1 MKISIITVVKN
12 GLPLLKSAIKS
23 IKNQKKIENLEHI
36 IVCAPSTDGT
46 EEYLETLSDVKI
58 IIDKVSSTKFGS
70 INKGI
75 NIASGDIVGLLHAD
89 DIFYNEHTLYN
100 VSKEFYDKND
110 VVYGNVL
117 FCDKENISIITR
129 EWISSIFKKRKLYF
143 GWMPPHTSLFVRNDI
158 LKSNLYEENYPI
170 SGDYLFLLKLLY
182 NQNIKIKYL
191 NNYITIMRN
200 GGDSTKLRNFIK
212 KLNEDLKIAKK
223 FFKFPYFVVLM
234 KIILKVNQLKL
245 FKKNL
250 SNDYINILKEHD

>member
-46 EEYLETLSDVKI
+46 EEYLDTLSDVKI

-89 DIFYNEHTLYN
+89 DIFYDEHTLYN
-100 VSKEFYDKND
+100 ISQEFYDKND

-143 GWMPPHTSLFVRNDI
+143 GWMPPHTTLFIKKDI
-158 LKSNLYEENYPI
+158 LKNNLYEEDYPI
-170 SGDYLFLLKLLY
+170 SGDYLFVLRLF
-182 NQNIKIKYL
+182 NNHNIKAKFL
-191 NNYITIMRN
+191 NKYITVMRS
-200 GGDSTKLRNFIK
+200 GGDSTKFKNLIK
-212 KLNEDLKIAKK
+212 KLNEDFKIAKK
-223 FFKFPYFVVLM
+223 FFKFPFFVILM
-234 KIILKVNQLKL
+234 KIISKINQLKL

-250 SNDYINILKEHD
+250 SNNYIQKLKN

>member
-12 GLPLLKSAIKS
+12 GLPVLKSAIKS
-23 IKNQKKIENLEHI
+23 IKNQKKIENIEHI
-36 IVCAPSTDGT
+36 IVCSPSTDGT
-46 EEYLETLSDVKI
+46 EEYLDTLSNVKI
-58 IIDKVSSTKFGS
+58 VIDNDSTTRYGS

-75 NIASGDIVGLLHAD
+75 NIASGDIIGLLHAD
-89 DIFYNEHTLYN
+89 DIFYEEFTLYKIL
-100 VSKEFYDKND
+100 KEFYNKND

-117 FCDKENISIITR
+117 FCDQKNISKITR
-129 EWISSIFKKRKLYF
+129 EWISSVFEKKKLCF
-143 GWMPPHTSLFVRNDI
+143 GWMPPHTSLFIRNDI

-170 SGDYLFLLKLLY
+170 SGDYLFLLKLFY

-200 GGDSTKLRNFIK
+200 GGDSTKLRNSIQ

-234 KIILKVNQLKL
+234 KIILKIKQLKL

-250 SNDYINILKEHD
+250 SNDYIDILKEQN

>member
-46 EEYLETLSDVKI
+46 EEYLNTLSDVKI
-58 IIDKVSSTKFGS
+58 IIDKVSTTKFGS

-89 DIFYNEHTLYN
+89 DVFYDEHTLYN
-100 VSKEFYDKND
+100 ISQEFYDRND

-129 EWISSIFKKRKLYF
+129 EWISSIFKKE
-143 GWMPPHTSLFVRNDI
+143 NCI
-158 LKSNLYEENYPI
+158 LVGCLRI
-170 SGDYLFLLKLLY
+170 QHFL
-182 NQNIKIKYL
+182 
-191 NNYITIMRN
+191 
-200 GGDSTKLRNFIK
+200 
-212 KLNEDLKIAKK
+212 
-223 FFKFPYFVVLM
+223 
-234 KIILKVNQLKL
+234 
-245 FKKNL
+245 
-250 SNDYINILKEHD
+250 

>member
-89 DIFYNEHTLYN
+89 DIFYDENTLYN
-100 VSKEFYDKND
+100 ISQEFYDKND

-191 NNYITIMRN
+191 NNFITIMRN
-200 GGDSTKLRNFIK
+200 GGDSTKLKNSIN

-234 KIILKVNQLKL
+234 KIILKINQFKL

-250 SNDYINILKEHD
+250 SNDYIDILKEYD

>member
-46 EEYLETLSDVKI
+46 EEYLNTLSNVKI
-58 IIDKVSSTKFGS
+58 ITDKVSSTKFGS

-110 VVYGNVL
+110 VVYGDVL

-143 GWMPPHTSLFVRNDI
+143 GWMPPHTSLFVRNHI
-158 LKSNLYEENYPI
+158 LKSNLYEEDYPI
-170 SGDYLFLLKLLY
+170 SGDYLFVLRLF
-182 NQNIKIKYL
+182 NNHNIKAKFL
-191 NNYITIMRN
+191 NKYITVMRS
-200 GGDSTKLRNFIK
+200 GGDSTKFKNLIK
-212 KLNEDLKIAKK
+212 KLNEDFKIAKK
-223 FFKFPYFVVLM
+223 FFKFPFFVILM
-234 KIILKVNQLKL
+234 KIISKINQLKL

-250 SNDYINILKEHD
+250 SNNYIQKLKN

>member
-46 EEYLETLSDVKI
+46 EEYLDTLSDVKI
-58 IIDKVSSTKFGS
+58 ILDKVSSTKFGS

-89 DIFYNEHTLYN
+89 DIFYDEHTLYN
-100 VSKEFYDKND
+100 ISKEFYDKND

-191 NNYITIMRN
+191 NNFITIMRN
-200 GGDSTKLRNFIK
+200 GGDSTKLKNSIN

-234 KIILKVNQLKL
+234 KIILKINQFKL

-250 SNDYINILKEHD
+250 SNDYIDILKEYD